1 MNKSMTGINKA
12 KIEDVARNAGVSVA
26 TVSRVMNGLPNVRE
40 ATKIKVLEAMKELSY
55 APNASARS
63 LRRQESRAVLVTIPN
78 FTNPFY
84 SHILAGIG
92 DCARELDYSALI
104 VPVESENRIDKL
116 IKEFLDSQ
124 KADGAILLGSKV
136 NDDWIKKY
144 EEKYC
149 IVQCPEFSD
158 GTLNIPHISIDNY
171 KAMYEMTKY
180 IQSIGHKRIALVIN
194 DNQFV
199 STNMRYKGFMDAVKE
214 AGYAYD
220 AEQYVY
226 RGQDYGFDTGI
237 NAARKLLALKER
249 PTAILCISDIL
260 ALGVMHGADEMGLKV
275 PKDLSVTG
283 FDDVDFIEMFH
294 PSLTTVRQPCY
305 DLGWESMKVFYSC
318 LYKEEYE
325 TETCLPYEIKIRES
339 TRQID

>member
-1 MNKSMTGINKA
+1 MNKGMTGINKA

-40 ATKIKVLEAMKELSY
+40 ATKKKVLEAMKELSY

-63 LRRQESRAVLVTIPN
+63 LRTQESRAVLVTIPD

-116 IKEFLDSQ
+116 IKEFLDSK

-144 EEKYC
+144 EGKYC

-158 GTLNIPHISIDNY
+158 GTKSIPHISIDNY

-199 STNMRYKGFMDAVKE
+199 STNMRYKGFTDAVNE
-214 AGYAYD
+214 AGYIYD
-220 AEQYVY
+220 VEKYIY
-226 RGQDYGFDTGI
+226 RGTDYSFETGI
-237 NAARKLLALKER
+237 VAARQLLSMKER
-249 PTAILCISDIL
+249 PTAILCISDIM
-260 ALGVMHGADEMGLKV
+260 ALGVMRAADEMGLKI

-283 FDDVDFIEMFH
+283 FDDIDFIGMLH
-294 PSLTTVRQPCY
+294 PALTTVKQPCY
-305 DLGWESMKVFYSC
+305 EFGWESMKLFYSC
-318 LYKEEYE
+318 LYDEKHE
-325 TETCLPYEIKIRES
+325 TEACLPYKIKIRES
-339 TRQID
+339 TGKID

>member
-1 MNKSMTGINKA
+1 MNKGMTGINKA

-26 TVSRVMNGLPNVRE
+26 TVSRIMNGLPNVRE
-40 ATKIKVLEAMKELSY
+40 ATKKKVLEAMKELSY

-63 LRRQESRAVLVTIPN
+63 LRTQESRAVLVTIPD

-104 VPVESENRIDKL
+104 VPVESETRIDKL
-116 IKEFLDSQ
+116 IKEFLDSK

-136 NDDWIKKY
+136 SDDWIKKY

-158 GTLNIPHISIDNY
+158 GTKNIPHISIDNY

-199 STNMRYKGFMDAVKE
+199 STNMRYKGFTDAVNE
-214 AGYAYD
+214 AGYIYD
-220 AEQYVY
+220 VEKYIY
-226 RGQDYGFDTGI
+226 RGTDYSFETGI
-237 NAARKLLALKER
+237 VAARQLLSMKER
-249 PTAILCISDIL
+249 PTAILCISDIM
-260 ALGVMHGADEMGLKV
+260 ALGVMRAADEMGLKI

-283 FDDVDFIEMFH
+283 FDDIDFVGMLH
-294 PSLTTVRQPCY
+294 PALTTVKQPCY
-305 DLGWESMKVFYSC
+305 EFGWESMKLFYSC
-318 LYKEEYE
+318 LYDEKHE
-325 TETCLPYEIKIRES
+325 TEACLPYKIKIRES
-339 TRQID
+339 TGKID